1 MTTPS
6 PMTTPS
12 LTSTSL
18 RVEADRLRNELDS
31 QVLGYLK
38 AHPGCRAAALAL
50 AAGSEVKALLA
61 FVTKHHVPGY
71 PRNPDQSRAIDRS
84 LQRLR
89 RKKAVVFASASGWHP
104 A

>member
-1 MTTPS
+1 MGSAGDQLAIEPKHFQTVKAAAAIRRFFLPPS
-6 PMTTPS
+6 FCC
-12 LTSTSL
+12 L
-18 RVEADRLRNELDS
+18 A
-31 QVLGYLK
+31 
-38 AHPGCRAAALAL
+38 AAAALAL